1 MDLNEIDQSLQTGEL
16 TLTSQEATDIDE
28 AYDQLIAKQ
37 TITVSKHPDEPDE
50 QAELER
56 YTANQTLTVAG
67 TIEITLQY
75 IHDSI
80 NALNEKIYYMELI
93 GENQSAAT
101 KYGRMQTLLS
111 EFQTFLDDFVPAVS
125 DKVALRRQVA
135 GK

>member
-1 MDLNEIDQSLQTGEL
+1 MDLNEIDQSLKTGEL
-16 TLTSQEATDIDE
+16 TLTSQEATDLVE
-28 AYDQLIAKQ
+28 AYDQLLAVQ
-37 TITVSKHPDEPDE
+37 QDSVTEHPDEPDE

-56 YTANQTLTVAG
+56 YTANQTLTVSG

-80 NALNEKIYYMELI
+80 NALNEKIYYMELL
-93 GENQSAAT
+93 GQNQTEAT

-111 EFQTFLDDFVPAVS
+111 EFQAFRDDFVPAVS
-125 DKVALRRQVA
+125 DKVALRIQVA